1 MALCTQREK
10 KRAPTATDG
19 EKSGNR
25 KAAVQSWSYVETFPP
40 KIRPTR
46 ILPVVSPALVHF
58 FSFPPPSPI
67 SLFPSFLGS
76 WLEGRRYSK
85 DSFGGFSKSRN
96 RGIFQKIEGKKDLL
110 EIFLLFLISLLRVYV
125 VGITF
130 EEKGGMENKS

>member
-58 FSFPPPSPI
+58 FPFFPSPI
-67 SLFPSFLGS
+67 SSFHGS
-76 WLEGRRYSK
+76 RGEDIRKIVWEILKIEEFFKIEEGRI
-85 DSFGGFSKSRN
+85 SFF
-96 RGIFQKIEGKKDLL
+96 
-110 EIFLLFLISLLRVYV
+110 LFLISLLRIYV
-125 VGITF
+125 VGASF
-130 EEKGGMENKS
+130 EEKV

>member
-40 KIRPTR
+40 KIHPTR

-58 FSFPPPSPI
+58 FSFSPPFPYFPF
-67 SLFPSFLGS
+67 SLLPRFMARGEKIFERQFWGIF
-76 WLEGRRYSK
+76 EK
-85 DSFGGFSKSRN
+85 SKSRN
-96 RGIFQKIEGKKDLL
+96 FSKNRRKEGSPRNFLAFLDL
-110 EIFLLFLISLLRVYV
+110 FATSLRCGYY
-125 VGITF
+125 F
-130 EEKGGMENKS
+130 RRKGRDGK